1 LDFGFLIQF
10 RILSQNPKSKIQNK
24 KMANVAIIGA
34 QWGDEGKGKIV
45 DLFTQDADIVVRFQG
60 GNNAGHTLVV
70 DGKKTVLH
78 LIPSGALHPDKLC
91 VIGNGVVV
99 DPEVLLDEIAGLK
112 DNGCLL
118 DDSMLCISEKAHLIM
133 PYHKAIDQ
141 ARERLRG
148 EGMIGTTGR
157 GIGPAYEDKVA
168 RVGIRFVD
176 LLEEE
181 TFEEKLQR
189 NIEEKNI
196 YLKAILKEKTL
207 NFKKI
212 YDRYGDYR
220 EKLKTYV
227 TNTGLLLDQEI
238 RAGKRVLFEGAQ
250 GTLLDVDH
258 GTYPFVTSSNTVA
271 GGVSSG
277 TGVGPRHIHQVI
289 GISKAYTTRVGSGPF
304 PTELHGRE
312 GEILKREGVEFGA
325 TTGRPRRCGWFD
337 AVAVRHAV
345 RVNGITGLALTK
357 LDVLTGFKEIP
368 ICVAY
373 RYGGKDHNEFSASIR
388 AMQNAQPVLE
398 KMDGWDEALT
408 GVRKFS
414 DLPANAQKYVRRI
427 EEILETEVILVSV
440 GPGREQTVMLKNP
453 FSS

>member
-1 LDFGFLIQF
+1 
-10 RILSQNPKSKIQNK
+10 
-24 KMANVAIIGA
+24 
-34 QWGDEGKGKIV
+34 
-45 DLFTQDADIVVRFQG
+45 
-60 GNNAGHTLVV
+60 
-70 DGKKTVLH
+70 
-78 LIPSGALHPDKLC
+78 
-91 VIGNGVVV
+91 VV
-99 DPEVLLDEIAGLK
+99 DPEVLLKEIAGLK
-112 DNGCLL
+112 QTGWLL
-118 DDSMLCISEKAHLIM
+118 DDASLRISEEAHLIM

-168 RVGIRFVD
+168 RIGIRFID

-181 TFEEKLQR
+181 TFQEKLRR

-196 YLKAILKEKTL
+196 YLKAILKEKAL
-207 NFKKI
+207 DFNKI
-212 YDRYGDYR
+212 HDRYSGYR

-227 TNTGLLLDQEI
+227 TDTGLLLDREM

-304 PTELHGRE
+304 PTELHGSE
-312 GEILKREGVEFGA
+312 GEILKREGIEFGA

-345 RVNGITGLALTK
+345 RISGITGLALTK
-357 LDVLTGFKEIP
+357 LDVLTGFKKIP
-368 ICVAY
+368 ICIAY
-373 RYGGKDHNEFSASIR
+373 RYDNKIHEEFPTSIR
-388 AMQNAQPVLE
+388 TMQNAQPILE
-398 KMDGWDEALT
+398 EMDGWDTPLT
-408 GVRKFS
+408 AVRRFS

-427 EEILETEVILVSV
+427 EKILETEVILVSV
-440 GPGREQTVMLKNP
+440 GPDREQTVMLKNP
-453 FSS
+453 FEARQ